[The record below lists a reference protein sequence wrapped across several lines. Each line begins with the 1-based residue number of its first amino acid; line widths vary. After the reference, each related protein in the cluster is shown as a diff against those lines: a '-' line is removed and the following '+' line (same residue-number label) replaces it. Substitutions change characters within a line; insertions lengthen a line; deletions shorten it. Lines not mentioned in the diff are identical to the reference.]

1 MAIEKTIVIKGDT
14 SDAEQSFESLGK
26 TIQEQIDI
34 TIEFEKELQDLEQQ
48 LKDTPKGS
56 LAAQKD
62 LKDKIVGLKGAI
74 KDQGVALKS
83 LNNEQKK
90 ANAITKTSI
99 KDVGANGGAIAVLD
113 SVTGGLATRV
123 RDAAEATKLFNFS
136 LKGTKA
142 ALLATGIGA
151 FVIAIGLVVT
161 YWDDIVDFITQANA
175 KLENQ
180 LTLVESIQG
189 VLEGELAV
197 INKQLELNKLQGKA
211 NEELEKQRVA
221 ILERLREQNDAEI
234 KILENQL
241 DRLRATS
248 TEVGFWETIKN
259 NVAFTL
265 FGTKALASESANLAA
280 QRLAE
285 INALS
290 IAIETAK
297 LKEID
302 LAIQLFNAENPEGT
316 GDGVERGQVTG
327 VTPLSGQ
334 EDIDRDLEIEKVG
347 QEKSL
352 EQTKEFLDQQTKLI
366 SSAARIQ
373 GEVQI
378 KWADLAAEQKLAIAG
393 AVLQDAAKLV
403 DQNSVAGKG
412 IAIAQTGISTAQGI
426 MNAFATLPTIAA
438 IPAAAI
444 IGALGIKS
452 TIDIVK
458 KKIPSAT
465 GRGFVSGGAGG
476 GASAA
481 SAPAFNLV
489 EGNENSQIN
498 DSINLN
504 NNQPVQAV
512 VVSGD
517 VTTAQSVDRNIVSE
531 SGL

>member
-56 LAAQKD
+56 LAAQKE
-62 LKDKIVGLKGAI
+62 LKDRITGLKGALD
-74 KDQGVALKS
+74 DQKVSLKS
-83 LNNEQKK
+83 LNNEKKK
-90 ANAITKTSI
+90 ANEVTKNSI
-99 KDVGANGGAIAVLD
+99 EEVTKNGGAIALLD
-113 SVTGGLATRV
+113 TVTNGYASRV
-123 RDAAEATKLFNFS
+123 RDAFEATKLFNLS
-136 LKGTKA
+136 LKGTRT
-142 ALLATGIGA
+142 ALIATGIGA
-151 FVIAIGLVVT
+151 FVVALGVVVA
-161 YWDDIVDFITQANA
+161 YWDDIVDFITQANE

-180 LTLVESIQG
+180 LTLVESIQD
-189 VLEGELAV
+189 VLEGELSV
-197 INKQLELNKLQGKA
+197 INKQIELNKLQGKA
-211 NEELEKQRVA
+211 NEELEKQKIA
-221 ILERLREQNDAEI
+221 ILERLRDQNEAEI

-241 DRLRATS
+241 ERLKATS

-285 INALS
+285 INELS
-290 IAIETAK
+290 AAIESAK

-302 LAIQLFNAENPEGT
+302 LEIQLFNVKNPEAT
-316 GDGVERGQVTG
+316 GDGIERGQVEG
-327 VTPLSGQ
+327 VAGLAGQ
-334 EDIDRDLEIEKVG
+334 ETLDNGLLEEKIA
-347 QEKSL
+347 QETSL
-352 EQTKEFLDQQTKLI
+352 EQTEEFLNQQTKLI
-366 SSAARIQ
+366 DSAARIQ
-373 GEVQI
+373 GELQV
-378 KWADLAAEQKLAIAG
+378 KWADLAAQEKLAIAG

-412 IAIAQTGISTAQGI
+412 IAIAQTGINTAQGI
-426 MNAFATLPTIAA
+426 MQAFATLPTIAA

-444 IGALGIKS
+444 VGALGIKS

-458 KKIPSAT
+458 QKIPSAT

-481 SAPAFNLV
+481 PAPAFNLV
-489 EGNENSQIN
+489 EGTSESQIDN
-498 DSINLN
+498 SINLQN
-504 NNQPVQAV
+504 NEPVQAV

-531 SGL
+531 SGI